1 MQLKLPVRNGSP
13 CDYRNLLPLGEV
25 RLPLPLLQTL
35 LRRYLISIR
44 QMSHCPNQI
53 LIYFSPRRRTFYQA
67 HIAIAAAVGSFIT
80 RNTFNPAISP
90 ASFVACHWESLNYA
104 ETVITALV
112 TFSPR

>member
-35 LRRYLISIR
+35 LRRYL
-44 QMSHCPNQI
+44 I

-90 ASFVACHWESLNYA
+90 ASFVACHWESLKYA

>member
-25 RLPLPLLQTL
+25 RLPLSLLQTL
-35 LRRYLISIR
+35 LRRYL
-44 QMSHCPNQI
+44 I

-90 ASFVACHWESLNYA
+90 ASFVACHWESLKYA